1 MSYSYTQVTMSQEE
15 YQARLTNIAHN
26 TISYLANQGHI
37 TEQECEELLE
47 SIIVVPIANNSLFGK
62 LRDYFFGKDTKED
75 KAISKYIV
83 TQLL

>member
-62 LRDYFFGKDTKED
+62 LRDRLFGGKED
-75 KAISKYIV
+75 KSYSKYII
-83 TQLL
+83 TQIS

>member
-75 KAISKYIV
+75 KSISKYIV